1 MIFFSSCKLLIFN
14 THCYLCFF
22 LFVFSWTVLA
32 DLCGPF
38 TSVMWWRGIYS
49 KARGKIAVKL
59 KALAMIF
66 MLKIIFMFHLKCKLI
81 RAVLSQIYFWTHI
94 WKGKLLWM
102 TVIILT
108 VPTLT
113 MTEFFC
119 QNFFFFFCLALPCVD
134 PNRHI
139 PGGGSRGEGRHF
151 WITFLLFAIE
161 ILVAVIHENSVLFEN
176 VVLCK

>member
-1 MIFFSSCKLLIFN
+1 MASYNNVVVFFHVNCWSLTLTAIYVSFC
-14 THCYLCFF
+14 
-22 LFVFSWTVLA
+22 LFFSWTVLA

-38 TSVMWWRGIYS
+38 TYVMWWRGIYS

-59 KALAMIF
+59 KALAYLC
-66 MLKIIFMFHLKCKLI
+66 LKLFFMFHLKCKLI

-113 MTEFFC
+113 MTEVVFFVRIV
-119 QNFFFFFCLALPCVD
+119 F
-134 PNRHI
+134 
-139 PGGGSRGEGRHF
+139 
-151 WITFLLFAIE
+151 
-161 ILVAVIHENSVLFEN
+161 SV
-176 VVLCK
+176 

>member
-1 MIFFSSCKLLIFN
+1 MIFFFSCKLLIFN

-38 TSVMWWRGIYS
+38 TYVMWWRGIYS

-59 KALAMIF
+59 KALAYLC
-66 MLKIIFMFHLKCKLI
+66 LKLFFMFHLKCKLI

-113 MTEFFC
+113 MTEGFFC
-119 QNFFFFFCLALPCVD
+119 QNCFFCLALPCVD

-139 PGGGSRGEGRHF
+139 PSGGLKRAREA
-151 WITFLLFAIE
+151 LLNHVSI
-161 ILVAVIHENSVLFEN
+161 ICHWNTRSIHENSVLFEN
-176 VVLCK
+176 VAFCK